1 MDDQQSQQEGSPTIR
16 DLYPHLSDEELR
28 EADEN
33 LGRYIELTLRI
44 YERIRNDPEA
54 YARFKALTASE
65 LHPTMKFERSNQ

>member
-1 MDDQQSQQEGSPTIR
+1 MENQNHEQHSGPTIR
-16 DLYPHLSDEELR
+16 DLYPHLSDGELK

-44 YERIRNDPEA
+44 YERIRNDPKA